1 VLAVGSGG
9 LKALRDDCVLDGV
22 SADLP
27 WDFELFCRFPPS
39 TYRSTRAARSGLS
52 VVRPERRSAR
62 TPDRQDSRSSLVS
75 IGFTRF
81 AIRLLSAMR
90 DLREPTAR
98 IGLDGTPPS
107 CQRVA

>member
-1 VLAVGSGG
+1 
-9 LKALRDDCVLDGV
+9 
-22 SADLP
+22 
-27 WDFELFCRFPPS
+27 
-39 TYRSTRAARSGLS
+39 
-52 VVRPERRSAR
+52 
-62 TPDRQDSRSSLVS
+62 VS